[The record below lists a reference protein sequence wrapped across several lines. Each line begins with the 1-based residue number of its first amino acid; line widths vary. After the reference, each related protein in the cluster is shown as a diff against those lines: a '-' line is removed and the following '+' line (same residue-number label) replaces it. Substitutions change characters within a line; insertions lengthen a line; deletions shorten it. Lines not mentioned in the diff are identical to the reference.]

1 MRRLLKIIRP
11 IIFTMSSPLKTANT
25 SILLLPRWLNKFL
38 VFSFFPFYIYKE
50 KKEKNDKY
58 RNLVISIVL
67 TNTFHNYLYR
77 RRRVYNYK
85 ILFFSFFSC
94 VQELYLC
101 IRNRFFQTTQT
112 TMNNKNNLYLMHPP
126 LYLSNNKDN

>member
-58 RNLVISIVL
+58 RNLVISVVL

-101 IRNRFFQTTQT
+101 IRHRFFQTTQT